1 MAPKYLDINLLRR
14 LLRYVRRHLMLAV
27 VVLVFMLG
35 FNLLSVLQPYLI
47 KVGIDEHVANQ
58 DLNGL
63 QHIVLLLGGILL
75 GAFVCQFLFSV
86 LVQWLGQKLLFD
98 LRLDLLQKVLD
109 LSSDYFDRTAV
120 GKILTNVTNDV
131 EAIREFISE
140 GIVTVIAEL
149 LKVVI
154 ISAAMFLLN
163 YRLALLAFITIPL
176 FVLATALFRRSIR
189 TGFRG
194 VRKANAEINTTLN
207 ETITGI
213 REIKLFNV
221 AGRAQQSFAGH
232 NRHYLSAYLRT
243 VHSYALYF
251 PILTL
256 VSNLS
261 MMIILFYGHYA
272 LGMTVKVGEIFAFFA
287 YINMFFMPLRQL
299 AEKFNMF
306 QSAMAAAERV
316 FRLLD
321 EPVSIRNQPA
331 AVTVSQLV
339 NGEIEFRNVEFS
351 YNPDS
356 PILKDL
362 SFRIRPGERVA
373 LVGHTGSGKTTIIS
387 LLNRLYD
394 IQSGSIL
401 LDSQDIRRYDL
412 HDLRHQIATVPQ
424 DVFLFTGKLGENIS
438 LFQPEISSQDIE
450 TAARQVH
457 LDRFIRMLPL
467 GYDQNVLEEGKL
479 LSAGQKQLLSFARA
493 LVRRPAIIIL
503 DEATAN
509 VDSATE
515 QLIEDAI
522 QNLLKGRTAIIIAH
536 RLSTIRA
543 VDRILV
549 LDHGRLVEEGN
560 HETLMSRRG
569 VYHDLYQMQA
579 FLSN

>member
-1 MAPKYLDINLLRR
+1 MALKDVDLKLLRR
-14 LLRYVRRHLMLAV
+14 LLRYVRHHLLLAV

-35 FNLLSVLQPYLI
+35 FNFLSVLQPYLI
-47 KVGIDEHVANQ
+47 KVGIDENVANQ
-58 DLNGL
+58 DLAGL
-63 QHIVLLLGGILL
+63 QHTVLLLGGALL
-75 GAFVCQFLFSV
+75 GAFICQFLFSV

-98 LRLDLLQKVLD
+98 LRLDLLGKVLD
-109 LSSDYFDRTAV
+109 LSSDYFDRTPV
-120 GKILTNVTNDV
+120 GKTLTNVTNDV

-149 LKVVI
+149 LKVLI
-154 ISAAMFLLN
+154 ISVAMFLLN

-176 FVLATALFRRSIR
+176 FVLATAVFRRSIR

-221 AGRAQQSFAGH
+221 AGRAQENFAAH
-232 NRHYLSAYLRT
+232 NRHYLAAYLKT

-251 PILTL
+251 PILTV

-261 MMIILFYGHYA
+261 MMIILFYGHFA
-272 LGMTVKVGEIFAFFA
+272 MGLTVKVGEIFAFFA

-321 EPVSIRNQPA
+321 EPVTIRSRQDA
-331 AVTVSQLV
+331 AVSRPVK
-339 NGEIEFRNVEFS
+339 GEIEFRNVAFR

-356 PILKDL
+356 PVLQDL

-373 LVGHTGSGKTTIIS
+373 LVGHTGSGKTTITS

-401 LDSQDIRRYDL
+401 LDGEDIRRYDL

-438 LFQPEISSQDIE
+438 LFQPGISRADIE
-450 TAARQVH
+450 EAARKVH
-457 LDRFIRMLPL
+457 LDRFIRLLPL

-522 QNLLKGRTAIIIAH
+522 HTLLRGHTAIIIAH

-549 LDHGRLVEEGN
+549 LDRGRLVEEGN
-560 HETLMSRRG
+560 HDTLMSRRG
-569 VYHDLYQMQA
+569 VYHDLYRMQA